1 MESHERIKEGE
12 RSHFMETLFE
22 KIVSKIDYEIVQLN
36 EKLRRVEESLETRID
51 TLERKLFKALK
62 LDDEDDIFV
71 ELRKEMIQIDKEE
84 VIRNLKFNDARSI
97 VNLFRKYYYKKENRI
112 HKYPIKFK
120 GKRNYQY
127 YVNGMWHQ
135 DLNGHY
141 IINTLCWI
149 FENLFL
155 SVNNINDISNPQQLV
170 ENQNFIYKIN
180 TDKFKKE
187 LFKNII
193 EEVELSL

>member
-1 MESHERIKEGE
+1 MESHERIKEDE

-36 EKLRRVEESLETRID
+36 EKLRRVEETLETRID

-120 GKRNYQY
+120 GKRNYQ
-127 YVNGMWHQ
+127 
-135 DLNGHY
+135 DRK
-141 IINTLCWI
+141 
-149 FENLFL
+149 
-155 SVNNINDISNPQQLV
+155 SVV
-170 ENQNFIYKIN
+170 
-180 TDKFKKE
+180 
-187 LFKNII
+187 
-193 EEVELSL
+193 